1 MAYIRWFDD
10 VRARDRPAVGGKCA
24 SLGELI
30 FAGIEVPPGFVVTV
44 DAFTAHCA
52 TFDAAHSPA
61 FGDAATPDDAAALI
75 AGTPVPDGVAAEVRA
90 AYAELCAR
98 EGRPDLPVA
107 VRSSAVA
114 EDGASASFA
123 GQQETYLWTV
133 GADDVV
139 ARVRD
144 CWASLYTPQAVA
156 YRADL
161 PAEQRADATRIAV
174 GVQAMVDATVSGVAF
189 TVSPRTGDRSVVAV
203 NASWGLGQAVVAGEV
218 TPDEFWLSK
227 AGPTLTSRTLA
238 HKAREC
244 RPAPGGRGVVTV
256 DVPAE
261 RRDAASLDDDRVRA
275 LAALAM
281 RVEEHYG
288 SPQDIEWAMDASGR
302 LLVLQSRPETTWQ
315 TRRAERAAARSG
327 PNAFL
332 NLVHTIGTRAGR
344 EEDA

>member
-1 MAYIRWFDD
+1 MTHIRWFDE
-10 VRARDRPAVGGKCA
+10 VRAGDRPTVGGKCA

-30 FAGIEVPPGFVVTV
+30 SAGIAVPQGFAVTV
-44 DAFTAHCA
+44 DAYAAHC
-52 TFDAAHSPA
+52 SA
-61 FGDAATPDDAAALI
+61 FRDRLAAAPASAALVR
-75 AGTPVPDGVAAEVRA
+75 AAPVPAAVDAEVRA
-90 AYAELCAR
+90 AYADLCR
-98 EGRPDLPVA
+98 HEGRADLPVA

-114 EDGASASFA
+114 EDGDAASFA

-156 YRADL
+156 YRARL
-161 PAEQRADATRIAV
+161 SEERAAEATRIAV

-203 NASWGLGQAVVAGEV
+203 NASWGLGQAVVSGEV

-227 AGPTLTSRTLA
+227 AGPTLTARTVA

-244 RPAPGGRGVVTV
+244 RPAPDGRGVVTV
-256 DVPAE
+256 DVPVE
-261 RRDAASLDDDRVRA
+261 RRDAATLDGERLRA
-275 LAALAM
+275 LASLAM

-288 SPQDIEWAMDASGR
+288 CPQDIEWALDASGR
-302 LLVLQSRPETTWQ
+302 FLVLQSRPETTW
-315 TRRAERAAARSG
+315 RARQAARTAR
-327 PNAFL
+327 PANAFL
-332 NLVHTIGTRAGR
+332 DLVHTIGTRPGR
-344 EEDA
+344 Q